1 MICPRTVRII
11 RNSIIRSNQ
20 SFRTGLHPVK
30 LSFNPIVVISRV
42 TQRSVATMR
51 AQVLTAFNKS
61 YEYQDDFAKPS
72 APVGKDI
79 LVKVQAASYC
89 HTDAVFASG
98 SMWQDLPRVG
108 SHEFAGVIEALG
120 PDVDG
125 GLGLKEGMTVG
136 VPGRCVVFAESPTIV
151 IHVDDQ

>member
-1 MICPRTVRII
+1 MICPGITRII
-11 RNSIIRSNQ
+11 RKSVTQ
-20 SFRTGLHPVK
+20 SYPSYLTALHPVK
-30 LSFNPIVVISRV
+30 ESFHPTVTIART

-51 AQVLTAFNKS
+51 AQVLTAFNKP
-61 YEYQDDFAKPS
+61 YEYRDDFGKPS
-72 APVGKDI
+72 TPEGKDI
-79 LVKVQAASYC
+79 LVKVEAASYC

-136 VPGRCVVFAESPTIV
+136 VPGRYFICA
-151 IHVDDQ
+151 